1 MMIEDGE
8 VRTEG
13 HVCEVGAGY
22 ATLSETRR
30 QQRQSG
36 SKGKYYEA

>member
-1 MMIEDGE
+1 MIEDGE

-22 ATLSETRR
+22 TTLSETRR
-30 QQRQSG
+30 QQSRSSPRG
-36 SKGKYYEA
+36 TYDEA